1 MMRRNILPGV
11 AAAAALLGAGWL
23 LGRHGAAP
31 PAPAPRDG
39 VAVVVAAG
47 PADARAPRAGAP
59 VAASPSPS
67 AGNTPAPLSED
78 ADVKGALP
86 DPLMEPAALYRRI
99 RAEPVDAALAGTSQ
113 RVIDAALVKVPYL
126 DRDALRVRCA
136 TTLCE
141 VHGRT
146 MRDVSVENANVAIQ
160 ALQGDA
166 VRNTLGGAGM
176 EIVVASF
183 GRRGSRSI
191 RSGIE
196 LAARNMSSCRRICMS
211 TRLLICGS
219 WSAPFPSPPT

>member
-1 MMRRNILPGV
+1 MRRNILPGM

-23 LGRHGAAP
+23 LGRQGAAP

-39 VAVVVAAG
+39 VAVIVAAG

-59 VAASPSPS
+59 VDAAASPAPFT
-67 AGNTPAPLSED
+67 GNTPAPLSED

-113 RVIDAALVKVPYL
+113 RAIDAALVKVPYL

-183 GRRGSRSI
+183 G
-191 RSGIE
+191 
-196 LAARNMSSCRRICMS
+196 
-211 TRLLICGS
+211 
-219 WSAPFPSPPT
+219 PTGFTLYTKRH